1 MILILG
7 FLRLYFEKYCPEF
20 QRVYLNSL
28 FNSLVSLREVV
39 KYIQLTY
46 SKPNHRDALRPVLNH
61 MPELE
66 CHNQV
71 EMMLDGFSLIFSPG
85 LRVAVGL
92 CID

>member
-7 FLRLYFEKYCPEF
+7 GIPRPYFEKYCPAF
-20 QRVYLNSL
+20 PRAYLNSL

-46 SKPNHRDALRPVLNH
+46 SKPNHRDALRAVLNH

-71 EMMLDGFSLIFSPG
+71 EMMLDGFTLSFF
-85 LRVAVGL
+85 VQV
-92 CID
+92 